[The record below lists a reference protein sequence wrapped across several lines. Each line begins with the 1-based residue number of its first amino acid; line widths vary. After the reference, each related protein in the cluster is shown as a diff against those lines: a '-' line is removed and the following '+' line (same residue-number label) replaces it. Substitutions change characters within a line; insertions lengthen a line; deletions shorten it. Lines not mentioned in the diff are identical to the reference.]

1 MRTTKITT
9 PRLWGGKIT
18 WRDNMSELV
27 KDGLM
32 MFVVTVEEDY
42 SYLVEY
48 KVKAF
53 SLRDAVEKLNVDL
66 KHVKEWRI
74 KDGLK

>member
-1 MRTTKITT
+1 MTLVQIVYIVT
-9 PRLWGGKIT
+9 GKIT
-18 WRDNMSELV
+18 WRDKMSELV

-48 KVKAF
+48 KVKAY

-66 KHVKEWRI
+66 KHVREWRI

>member
-1 MRTTKITT
+1 
-9 PRLWGGKIT
+9 
-18 WRDNMSELV
+18 MSELV

-48 KVKAF
+48 KVKAY

-66 KHVKEWRI
+66 KHVREWRI